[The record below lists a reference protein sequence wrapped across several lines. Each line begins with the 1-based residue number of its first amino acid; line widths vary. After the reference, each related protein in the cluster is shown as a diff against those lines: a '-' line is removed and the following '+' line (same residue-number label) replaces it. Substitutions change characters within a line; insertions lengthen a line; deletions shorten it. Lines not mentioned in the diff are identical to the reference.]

1 MKALVYEAPGKGAI
15 ADIPKPVCGKDDVI
29 IKIESCGI
37 CKWSELAHNSTGT
50 SLAKYPCTP
59 GHEFAGI
66 ISEVGENVKH
76 FKVGDAV
83 TVDNASNCGDCYY
96 CRNDKSLYCEN
107 FASIGHNVQGG
118 FAEYVKAKKDKVF
131 KIPSNLS
138 FDEATVTEPVACA
151 IHCMDVLDAKNGEEI
166 LVLGVGPHGL
176 ILGQLCHYSSAR
188 KAVTIGGLDS
198 KLDILKEYGV
208 PTIKMDRNDYSI
220 HENAIREQFPHGV
233 DAIIDTT
240 GYWPLVQSVF
250 KFLKKGGRFIQYG
263 SYHSKDDFVISPDWF
278 NQIHYNEQKYIGVS
292 CQTYCFDRALAYM
305 ADGKVRVDKFI
316 THKFKLDDYFE
327 ALEVNRTDREA
338 IKVIINP

>member
-15 ADIPKPVCGKDDVI
+15 TDIPKPVCGEDDVI

-59 GHEFAGI
+59 GHEFAGV
-66 ISEVGENVKH
+66 ISEVGKNVKH

-208 PTIKMDRNDYSI
+208 PTIKMDRNDYSV

-292 CQTYCFDRALAYM
+292 CQTYCFDRALANM
-305 ADGKVRVDKFI
+305 ADGKVKVDKFI

>member
-15 ADIPKPVCGKDDVI
+15 TDIPKPVCGKDDVI

-220 HENAIREQFPHGV
+220 HENAIREQVPHGV